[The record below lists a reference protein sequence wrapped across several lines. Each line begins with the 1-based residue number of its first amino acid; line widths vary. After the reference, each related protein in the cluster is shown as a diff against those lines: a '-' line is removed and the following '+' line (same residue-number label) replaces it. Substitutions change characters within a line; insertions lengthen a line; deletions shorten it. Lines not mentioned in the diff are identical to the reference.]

1 MKQIGIKLADGTFF
15 PILEEGKAGKKSI
28 DLPTKG
34 QTAHKP
40 LFANALLANTNKVRN
55 IKIKK
60 KQTNQGQKFISKTN
74 LNNIT

>member
-1 MKQIGIKLADGTFF
+1 M
-15 PILEEGKAGKKSI
+15 
-28 DLPTKG
+28 PTKG

-60 KQTNQGQKFISKTN
+60 KQTNQGQKFISKTKFVNEKKIN
-74 LNNIT
+74 LSTKINSSIKKTNLLIKKQIYQ